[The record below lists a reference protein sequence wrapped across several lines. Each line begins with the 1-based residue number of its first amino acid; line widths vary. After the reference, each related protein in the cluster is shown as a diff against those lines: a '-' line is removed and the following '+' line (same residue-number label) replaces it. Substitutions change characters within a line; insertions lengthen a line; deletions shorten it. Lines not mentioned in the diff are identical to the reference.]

1 MARLKNLCCLSPT
14 DKIKDAVVAK
24 VAMQASDLY
33 ADAYSNMQ
41 VGSVKSMWDKV
52 CNEVTVYSRWMQ
64 YLEFVCCDINV
75 LQLTLVCIIL
85 FL

>member
-1 MARLKNLCCLSPT
+1 MAQYLYYPPSPT

-52 CNEVTVYSRWMQ
+52 CNEVYSSSDVWMLHRL
-64 YLEFVCCDINV
+64 LEFVCCV
-75 LQLTLVCIIL
+75 LLIL
-85 FL
+85 SL

>member
-1 MARLKNLCCLSPT
+1 MAQYLYYPSPT

-52 CNEVTVYSRWMQ
+52 CNEV
-64 YLEFVCCDINV
+64 
-75 LQLTLVCIIL
+75 LQ
-85 FL
+85 